1 MATANWLSIF
11 TMLWLDPLISRGA
24 KRTLHEEDIWKL
36 REDDTAEVLHK
47 KFQVE
52 WERER
57 KDHADEP
64 SFGRALWRTL
74 DKPMLWSTVIYSIYA
89 ILTLVQPT
97 VIKSLLQFLE
107 TDQEDDSMLI
117 QTAMGISSGYALAA
131 ILTVLSFLFVTL
143 ADFGQYLTSNLGV
156 NGKSIVMDAAFLKT
170 LKLSSFGKSNMSSGE
185 IVTLSSVDSERV
197 FQGYITGPWVIV
209 APATLLIVFIL
220 IGFDMGYI
228 AGIAGGVVM
237 AAVLYWGYVNSKAVV
252 LDVQSNRVKLTNEVL
267 QGVRVVIMYAWED
280 FLQDQ
285 IADIRKHEL
294 KLLHEYQ
301 QQRVLNTVGLS
312 IAPVISLAVCLA
324 THVALGYEL
333 TPALAFTTLAYM
345 NVARLPCT
353 VFSSSIMF
361 ASEAIASCTRVGK
374 FLTSHEMEMICG
386 SNPEKS
392 TPKIE
397 IEGASFSWLIDPK
410 VPTKSNEVPGLIT
423 LKNINLTITPM
434 SLTIVVGAV
443 GSGKSSLINAIL
455 GEIQLVSGSR
465 RVNGSF
471 SYVSQDSWIQRA
483 SLKDNILFASVF
495 DKTQYDRVL
504 SACQLKPDLAILP
517 DGDAT
522 EIGERGIN
530 LSGGQKARVSLARA
544 IALDVHVAG
553 AVFQECIQNLLK
565 DKTVILVLNSH
576 YHFLPKAD
584 RVLVMEDGMIVGDG
598 TFDEVKVNFPHLN
611 SFEDE
616 KNEHHAKQAENE
628 KAAAPTKAEDGT
640 LVTKEDRRAGGVTMA
655 TYLMYFHS
663 SGWNGIFVFMSFW
676 SLHPGHDLTWTLV
689 YVGMALFSIVLVWWR
704 TIYLLFLSIKCSMT
718 LHSKLLAK
726 VIQAPVNTFF
736 DITPVG
742 ASSIDFLEI
751 WIKWT
756 IIAVA
761 IVCAVSS
768 PFILIIYVP
777 MLYLVYKVQ
786 AFFNASSGDLKRLE
800 SVSRTP
806 VVNLISETNSGL
818 STIRA
823 FDMTEQFAKRNREA
837 IDHNQSYLMI
847 YRIASRWLQMRLD
860 WLSAVIIAGVAFI
873 GVATKSSIS
882 VTAAGLALTYASQM
896 SAFLSRA
903 TFGWSMF
910 DHIMTCVERLDHYNT
925 LDTEGKTQEESATVP
940 KEWPVDGNVSFE
952 SYSMRYRDHLDL

>member
-1 MATANWLSIF
+1 MATPSSPVNGGEYAAVVSPVAVPEPVVEREVPWRERPNPMATANWLSIF

-74 DKPMLWSTVIYSIYA
+74 EKPMLWSTVIYSLYA

-107 TDQEDDSMLI
+107 TDQEDDSMPI

-131 ILTVLSFLFVTL
+131 ILTVLSFLSVTL
-143 ADFGQYLTSNLGV
+143 ADFGLYLTSNLGV
-156 NGKSIVMDAAFLKT
+156 NVIRLWQKQHC
-170 LKLSSFGKSNMSSGE
+170 SGE

-197 FQGYITGPWVIV
+197 FQGYFTGPWVIV

-237 AAVLYWGYVNSKAVV
+237 AAVLYWGYVNSNAVGILRRKV

-267 QGVRVVIMYAWED
+267 QGVRVEKMYAWED

-333 TPALAFTTLAYM
+333 TPAHAFTTLAYM

-410 VPTKSNEVPGLIT
+410 VPTKSNEVPELMT

-471 SYVSQDSWIQRA
+471 SYVSQDSWIQHA

-495 DKTQYDRVL
+495 DETQYDRVL

-517 DGDAT
+517 DGVAT

-544 IALDVHVAG
+544 MYRDNADVYLFDDPLSALDVHVAG

-584 RVLVMEDGMIVGDG
+584 CVLVMEDGMIVGDG

-663 SGWNGIFVFMSFW
+663 SGWNGIFVVS
-676 SLHPGHDLTWTLV
+676 TIT
-689 YVGMALFSIVLVWWR
+689 ALF
-704 TIYLLFLSIKCSMT
+704 TISQGGLTMT
-718 LHSKLLAK
+718 
-726 VIQAPVNTFF
+726 
-736 DITPVG
+736 D
-742 ASSIDFLEI
+742 
-751 WIKWT
+751 
-756 IIAVA
+756 
-761 IVCAVSS
+761 
-768 PFILIIYVP
+768 
-777 MLYLVYKVQ
+777 
-786 AFFNASSGDLKRLE
+786 
-800 SVSRTP
+800 
-806 VVNLISETNSGL
+806 
-818 STIRA
+818 
-823 FDMTEQFAKRNREA
+823 
-837 IDHNQSYLMI
+837 
-847 YRIASRWLQMRLD
+847 
-860 WLSAVIIAGVAFI
+860 
-873 GVATKSSIS
+873 
-882 VTAAGLALTYASQM
+882 
-896 SAFLSRA
+896 
-903 TFGWSMF
+903 
-910 DHIMTCVERLDHYNT
+910 
-925 LDTEGKTQEESATVP
+925 
-940 KEWPVDGNVSFE
+940 
-952 SYSMRYRDHLDL
+952 